1 MRLPLAMT
9 LSAAV
14 YRAESRV
21 ATPAGVGKI
30 TGPTALAM
38 IAGAGNL
45 TKREATAA
53 AVVPAFLFFAV
64 NMLVA
69 AFAFVFLAVE
79 RARPHDAAL
88 LGPDAADLQEIAS
101 EIADKK

>member
-1 MRLPLAMT
+1 
-9 LSAAV
+9 
-14 YRAESRV
+14 
-21 ATPAGVGKI
+21 
-30 TGPTALAM
+30 M